1 MSHSHHFIREY
12 NTQIEGSKQQQS
24 KKKRK
29 RKMEKAKNHNHTEIV
44 KISQLTQLNK

>member
-24 KKKRK
+24 KKKK
-29 RKMEKAKNHNHTEIV
+29 KKKENGE
-44 KISQLTQLNK
+44 S